1 MTYAEGMQLKYK
13 KLIAIT
19 IWLVTIAVLGMS
31 ANLTSPSSRL
41 VVVAVGLLPAFLLLR
56 YWNGPEK
63 TMSERI
69 QEGRQ

>member
-1 MTYAEGMQLKYK
+1 MQLKYK

-19 IWLVTIAVLGMS
+19 IWLITIAVLGMS
-31 ANLTSPSSRL
+31 ANLTSPASRM

>member
-1 MTYAEGMQLKYK
+1 MHLKHK

-31 ANLTSPSSRL
+31 ANLTSPAGRM
-41 VVVAVGLLPAFLLLR
+41 VVVVLGLLPALLILR
-56 YWNGPEK
+56 FWNGPAK
-63 TMSERI
+63 TLSERI

>member
-1 MTYAEGMQLKYK
+1 MELKYK

-19 IWLVTIAVLGMS
+19 IWLITIAVLGMS
-31 ANLTSPSSRL
+31 ANLTSPSSRM

-56 YWNGPEK
+56 FWTGPAK
-63 TMSERI
+63 TMSEHI